1 MTNSVTKEIAIEI
14 VGDLGMTHFPFDFSD
29 FRAGRPGTTSVQ
41 NGTNLRG
48 LQFLEIEE
56 QQMNRSTAAALHHN
70 QIFLFNSLSNQS
82 NKKMANGTFVWLNV
96 YSLGFIDGVQ
106 SVDISGSI
114 TPNPTMLLIK
124 SIRRK
129 QSFQSQDEN

>member
-1 MTNSVTKEIAIEI
+1 MTNSVTKEVAIEI

-56 QQMNRSTAAALHHN
+56 QKMNHHSTAAALRHN
-70 QIFLFNSLSNQS
+70 QNLFNQQPF
-82 NKKMANGTFVWLNV
+82 K
-96 YSLGFIDGVQ
+96 
-106 SVDISGSI
+106 SI
-114 TPNPTMLLIK
+114 QQGDDYICLIK
-124 SIRRK
+124 YVLSWIY
-129 QSFQSQDEN
+129 